1 MKRAYRVLI
10 SGLFGTALGLGIVA
24 AVVVLRLLAGPVDLE
39 FLKSYVRHDF
49 DTAGG
54 RIGVDCD
61 QITAEWGG
69 LSHPMRLVLHGLHA
83 VDHEGRV
90 IVAAPSVALAFD
102 PRSVFSGS
110 FAPTA
115 ITVERPVFNVELSR
129 TGLLARA
136 FSNTKEAGSQG
147 EGVQLLVDQLL
158 AEPNRNQ
165 ILGELDTVLIE
176 QARVIVR
183 DAENAVIWTAPSA
196 KAMLKRDATG
206 VRIVADARFDGA
218 GGPVKIG
225 LTGIYARDRSRI
237 SLEATVDGLQPP
249 LFVEMSPALAVLK
262 GIDIALSGRVRVEAS
277 GSGDISNVAVDLS
290 GQNGFLTLPG
300 ILPAVHPVRSV
311 QARASLDV
319 AARTAKVERF
329 DAELGEAVLS
339 LSGDGVERDEGLAF
353 SGRADLK
360 HVPVDRLGRY
370 WPLDFAPGGR
380 LWALGNVN
388 GGTTDVH
395 ADFAFSAPAGELDAM
410 VVDRLVATLDYRGLS
425 VRYMP
430 EMPALAGVSGTARYE
445 KGGLH
450 FDVVSADGAG
460 MRIAG
465 ASIDLN
471 GLDGPDQVASLRIPI
486 TGPAAAVIE
495 LLSRPKLGLRK
506 DMLYDPK
513 RVSGEAS
520 IELILRFPLTES
532 LTIAALEIKADA
544 TVTRFALRNALGD
557 ADFTDAKGR
566 VAYGNSE
573 LNVTAEG
580 KLDGNPVD
588 VVWREMFAAK
598 APFVRRYELKGTV
611 ASASLAKA
619 NLPVVEP
626 YVVGPM
632 GVNLSYQV
640 AANGT
645 GEVAGKF
652 DLKAARLDLPP
663 LGWSKEAGL
672 DGHATLNFHLAAGG
686 KLTGIDFES
695 HANGL
700 AGQGQARFAADNA
713 LQQVTVQHF
722 TLGRTDAALEWNRT
736 PGGMNVAVRGRAL
749 ELGRVLQAA
758 RAREAEPAAGAAG
771 GKVASPQQRIG
782 VTIQLEELLAQRGT
796 LGSLSGKMET
806 AGDRIA
812 TADLSLGGGSGSTL
826 RISPAAGGR
835 TVALYVADIG
845 AMLKTA
851 GWLDGMASGWLQF
864 QGRFNDAANVSQL
877 QGDLKM
883 GQYRLETVSPR
894 AGIGNLNSLIEG
906 LNRAGNALQTFE
918 SLEAGISRTG
928 DRIDIKKG
936 RTHGQSIGL
945 TAQGVLD
952 LRTDTLKLGGVVVPA
967 FAFNNMLSNVP
978 LLGPLLTGGKDGG
991 VFAVSYQVTGK
1002 LDDLKT
1008 SVNVMSAVAPGVL
1021 REMFTA
1027 PVDGTAAPPV
1037 VETPRTTP

>member
-10 SGLFGTALGLGIVA
+10 SGLFGTVLGVGVVVA
-24 AVVVLRLLAGPVDLE
+24 IVVLRLLAGPVDLE
-39 FLKSYVRHDF
+39 FLKSWVNHDF

-54 RIGVDCD
+54 RIHVECD

-90 IVAAPSVALAFD
+90 MAAAPSVALTFD
-102 PRSVFSGS
+102 PRTVFSGS
-110 FAPTA
+110 LAPTA
-115 ITVERPVFNVELSR
+115 ITVERPVFNIELSR
-129 TGLLARA
+129 AGLLARI
-136 FSNTKEAGSQG
+136 FSNASETGSQG
-147 EGVQLLVDQLL
+147 EVVQLLVEQLL
-158 AEPNRNQ
+158 ADPNSHQ

-176 QARVIVR
+176 QARVTVR
-183 DAENAVIWTAPSA
+183 DAANVVVWTAPA
-196 KAMLKRDATG
+196 ARAMLTRDATG
-206 VRIVADARFDGA
+206 VRIVADARFDGT

-225 LTGIYARDRSRI
+225 LTGVYARDRSHI
-237 SLEATVDGLQPP
+237 SAEATVDGLKPP

-262 GIDIALSGRVRVEAS
+262 GVDIALSGRVRVEAS
-277 GSGDISNVAVDLS
+277 GAGDIRTVAVDLS
-290 GQNGFLTLPG
+290 GQSGLLTLPG

-311 QARASLDV
+311 QARASLD
-319 AARTAKVERF
+319 ATARTAKVERF
-329 DAELGEAVLS
+329 DVELGEAALS
-339 LSGDGVERDEGLAF
+339 LSGDGIERDEDLAF

-360 HVPVDRLGRY
+360 HVPVDRLRRY
-370 WPLDFAPGGR
+370 WPLEFAPGGR
-380 LWALGNVN
+380 LWTLANVN

-395 ADFAFSAPAGELDAM
+395 ADFAFSAPAGKMDAM

-430 EMPALAGVSGTARYE
+430 DMPALTGVSGTARYE

-450 FDVVSADGAG
+450 FDVATGRGAG
-460 MRIAG
+460 LRIAG

-486 TGPAAAVIE
+486 SGPVTAAIE

-506 DMLYDPK
+506 DMLYDAK
-513 RVSGEAS
+513 RVGGEAA
-520 IELILRFPLTES
+520 IELNLRFPLIES
-532 LTIAALEIKADA
+532 LTVAALEIKADA
-544 TVTRFALRNALGD
+544 TVTRFALRNALGN

-566 VAYGNSE
+566 VTYGNSE
-573 LNVTAEG
+573 LNVTAQG

-588 VVWREMFAAK
+588 IVWRELFAAK

-619 NLPVVEP
+619 DLPTVEP
-626 YVVGPM
+626 YVAGPL

-652 DLKAARLDLPP
+652 DLKAARLELPP

-672 DGHATLNFHLAAGG
+672 DGHATLQFHLAAGG
-686 KLTGIDFES
+686 KLTGIDFET

-700 AGQGQARFAADNA
+700 DAQGRARFAADGA
-713 LQQVTVQHF
+713 LQQVAVQRF
-722 TLGRTDAALEWNRT
+722 TLGRTNAALEWSRV
-736 PGGMNVAVRGRAL
+736 PGGMEVAVRGRAL
-749 ELGRVLQAA
+749 ELSRVRQAV
-758 RAREAEPAAGAAG
+758 RARDAAAPATAPAAQAP
-771 GKVASPQQRIG
+771 SSQQRVGIT
-782 VTIQLEELLAQRGT
+782 VQLEELLAQRGT
-796 LGSLSGKMET
+796 LGSLNGKMEI
-806 AGDRIA
+806 AGDRVA
-812 TADLSLGGGSGSTL
+812 SADLSLGGGSGSTL
-826 RISPAAGGR
+826 RIAPTAGGR
-835 TVALYVADIG
+835 TAALYVADFG
-845 AMLKTA
+845 ALLKTS

-864 QGRFNDAANVSQL
+864 QGRFNDAATGSPL

-883 GQYRLETVSPR
+883 GQYRLETVTPR
-894 AGIGNLNSLIEG
+894 AGMGNLNSLIEG

-918 SLEAGISRTG
+918 LLEAGISKTG
-928 DRIDIKKG
+928 DKIDIRKG

-952 LRTDTLKLGGVVVPA
+952 LGNDTLKLGGVVVPA
-967 FAFNNMLSNVP
+967 FAFNNILSNVP

-991 VFAVSYQVTGK
+991 VFAISYQVAGK

-1008 SVNVMSAVAPGVL
+1008 SVNVMSAVAPGAL
-1021 REMFTA
+1021 REMFTMPA
-1027 PVDGTAAPPV
+1027 DGTAPPI
-1037 VETPRTTP
+1037 VEQPRTMP